1 MTENEHLEK
10 LLNLVAD
17 TLNVPK
23 GELSKDSTRDSV
35 EEWDSLSHIIL
46 ILAIEREFQYKF
58 SIDQIEK
65 INSIADIVDCVSHE
79 SHVK

>member
-10 LLNLVAD
+10 LLNVVAE
-17 TLNVPK
+17 TLNVRK
-23 GELSKDSTRDSV
+23 HELSRHSSRDSLK
-35 EEWDSLSHIIL
+35 EWDSLGHIIL